1 MDIATTAQLLSSF
14 ATFIVALGILYQGR
28 QARKSRDDQD
38 RPQIIVDADY
48 TGRFTTNIVVR
59 NIGHGM
65 AKNITFEFSAP
76 IETTSGEDITE
87 LPYFKH
93 GINFMAPQTDIASV
107 WDSYQNVVQ
116 NLRAKGLME
125 GITITSRYEDRNG
138 ESYETEWTINPLLLE
153 GSGYSEYKGYEDE
166 VQALEDQA
174 RALKRIAGDIR
185 QAINHRHEDERES
198 AGTSRKQD
206 TTG

>member
-1 MDIATTAQLLSSF
+1 MDFGVIAQILSSL
-14 ATFIVALGILYQGR
+14 ATFVVAAGILYQGR
-28 QARKSRDDQD
+28 EARKARDDQD

-76 IETTSGEDITE
+76 IETTSGQDITE
-87 LPYFKH
+87 LPYFKN
-93 GINFMAPQTDIASV
+93 GLNFMAPQTDIAAV
-107 WDSYQNVVQ
+107 WDSYQNVEQ
-116 NLRAKGLME
+116 TLRDNGLTE
-125 GITITSRYEDRNG
+125 GITITSKYEDRNG

-153 GSGYSEYKGYEDE
+153 GSGYSDYKGYEDQ

-174 RALKRIAGDIR
+174 RALEKISKDLEKVKEAVNRRYQEQGADK
-185 QAINHRHEDERES
+185 NS
-198 AGTSRKQD
+198 Y
-206 TTG
+206 

>member
-1 MDIATTAQLLSSF
+1 MDIGVIAQILSSL
-14 ATFIVALGILYQGR
+14 ATFVVAAGILYQGR
-28 QARKSRDDQD
+28 EARKARDDQD

-76 IETTSGEDITE
+76 IETTSGQDITE
-87 LPYFKH
+87 LPYFKN
-93 GINFMAPQTDIASV
+93 GLNFMAPQTDIAAV
-107 WDSYQNVVQ
+107 WDSYQNVEQ
-116 NLRAKGLME
+116 TLRDNGLTE
-125 GITITSRYEDRNG
+125 GITITSKYEDRNG

-153 GSGYSEYKGYEDE
+153 GSGYSDYKGYEDQ

-174 RALKRIAGDIR
+174 RALEKISKDLEEVKEAV
-185 QAINHRHEDERES
+185 NHRYQELGADKNS
-198 AGTSRKQD
+198 Y
-206 TTG
+206 

>member
-1 MDIATTAQLLSSF
+1 MDIGVIAQILSSL
-14 ATFIVALGILYQGR
+14 ATFVVAAGILYQGR
-28 QARKSRDDQD
+28 EARKARDDQD

-76 IETTSGEDITE
+76 IETTSGQDITE
-87 LPYFKH
+87 LPYFKNRL
-93 GINFMAPQTDIASV
+93 NFMAPQTDIAAV

-116 NLRAKGLME
+116 SLRNKGLTE
-125 GITITSRYEDRNG
+125 GITITSKYEDRNG

-153 GSGYSEYKGYEDE
+153 GSGYSDYKGYEDQ

-174 RALKRIAGDIR
+174 RALEKISKDLEEVKEAVNRRYQEQGADKN
-185 QAINHRHEDERES
+185 AY
-198 AGTSRKQD
+198 
-206 TTG
+206 